1 MKTINTLLAASNFS
15 MPAGSLTDEG
25 QQVSVKVGDLFGG
38 TEDVRNLPL
47 LSVSAG
53 DIGTIRLSD
62 VADILETDNAEETYA
77 KINGND
83 GVLLTMQK
91 QSTASTTEVSDLIRE
106 TMQKMEAAE
115 PGLHLTALNDQGQY
129 IHIVTGSVMQN
140 LLMGGLL
147 AILILFL
154 FLHSIRPTFIVAVS
168 IPLSLVLAVVLMY
181 FSGVTL
187 NVISLAGLAL
197 GVGMLVDNSIV
208 VIENIVRLRASG
220 MSAANAAVK
229 GAAQVAGAIAS
240 STLTTICVFLPLVF
254 TEGISRQLF
263 TDMGLTIAYSLLAS
277 LLIALT
283 LVPTL
288 SSLML
293 RRAKE
298 TPTRLFD
305 KFVNLYTRSLSWTL
319 RHKAPVLVGAA
330 VLLGVS
336 VFGATRMGTA
346 FMPETDSNQISVTM
360 TAPGRDLRRRYP
372 GHQRPDDRKNPG
384 YRRGEDRRRHAER
397 RSGSDHVRPARRR
410 QTSDEPGDFPADR

>member
-1 MKTINTLLAASNFS
+1 MLEQGRTEFETSRDAALEKADVGGLLTMKTINTLLAASNFS

-187 NVISLAGLAL
+187 NVISLAG
-197 GVGMLVDNSIV
+197 
-208 VIENIVRLRASG
+208 
-220 MSAANAAVK
+220 
-229 GAAQVAGAIAS
+229 
-240 STLTTICVFLPLVF
+240 
-254 TEGISRQLF
+254 
-263 TDMGLTIAYSLLAS
+263 
-277 LLIALT
+277 
-283 LVPTL
+283 
-288 SSLML
+288 
-293 RRAKE
+293 
-298 TPTRLFD
+298 
-305 KFVNLYTRSLSWTL
+305 W
-319 RHKAPVLVGAA
+319 
-330 VLLGVS
+330 
-336 VFGATRMGTA
+336 
-346 FMPETDSNQISVTM
+346 
-360 TAPGRDLRRRYP
+360 
-372 GHQRPDDRKNPG
+372 
-384 YRRGEDRRRHAER
+384 
-397 RSGSDHVRPARRR
+397 RSGSACWWTTASSSSKTSSVCGRRGCPR
-410 QTSDEPGDFPADR
+410 RMPPSKGPPRWRAPSPPPL